1 MDWYSKVYVCVRW
14 GDCMS
19 CFVQLVSGVRQG
31 GVLSPVLFVVY
42 VNDIILKVSS
52 SGHGC
57 CIGDKYVGMLMYAD
71 DLLLISASCH
81 GLRCMISICEQEVAW
96 LDMRFNVGKS
106 CFVRI
111 GSRHSKPCSDLQL
124 NGTVESK

>member
-1 MDWYSKVYVCVRW
+1 M
-14 GDCMS
+14 
-19 CFVQLVSGVRQG
+19 
-31 GVLSPVLFVVY
+31 
-42 VNDIILKVSS
+42 ILYLVSS

-57 CIGDKYVGMLMYAD
+57 CIGDKYVRMLMYAD

-106 CFVRI
+106 CIVRI

-124 NGTVESK
+124 NGTVLNQSKNVKYLGLSLIHI